1 MYKSDYFYLSQEQR
15 APFTPH
21 VLSAWRIS
29 VDSDYEYER
38 ESDASNLNVYA
49 LIRGVVGTGQLYTSK
64 ESILL
69 EQNHLIILPLDGISR
84 YCSASPNWRYNWV
97 NFYADNISESFETQ
111 RVYTIKS
118 DAEDERIFSLM
129 LKEGKEQGRRAELID
144 ALFLSYYHYLF
155 GLYSAKE
162 KEPLA
167 EGIINDIVEYI
178 NSNITKKI
186 TVSEIAKTFKM
197 SQRRT
202 EQIFAS
208 QIGRSPKS
216 YICNKKADKVA
227 ELLINSTMSIKDIAQ
242 VLGYSSPYHLMREF
256 SRLKGKSPRVFR
268 DNNGKRDPLD
278 IPIE

>member
-1 MYKSDYFYLSQEQR
+1 MYKSDYFYLSQEQSD
-15 APFTPH
+15 PFTPH

-38 ESDASNLNVYA
+38 ESDASNPNVFA

-69 EQNHLIILPLDGISR
+69 EQNHLIILPLDVITR

-97 NFYADNISESFETQ
+97 NFYADNISENFETQ
-111 RVYTIKS
+111 RIYTIES

-155 GLYSAKE
+155 GLYTAKA

-167 EGIINDIVEYI
+167 EGIVNEIVEYI
-178 NSNITKKI
+178 NSNITKRL
-186 TVSEIAKTFKM
+186 TVCEIAKTFKM

-202 EQIFAS
+202 EQLFAS
-208 QIGRSPKS
+208 QIGRSPKA
-216 YICNKKADKVA
+216 YICNKKADKAA
-227 ELLINSTMSIKDIAQ
+227 ELLINTTMSIKDIAQ
-242 VLGYSSPYHLMREF
+242 ALGYSSPYHLTREF

-268 DNNGKRDPLD
+268 DNNAKPDPLD